1 MPLFFLD
8 TSALAKYYRRESGSD
23 VVEQLFADPSS
34 QRVIS
39 RLALVEMESVF
50 ALKIRTG
57 EIDQQAA
64 LTARQR
70 LESDLGR
77 RHILV
82 AAVRDEHF
90 AIAKLLVIK
99 YSREHGLRTL
109 DALQLSVASG
119 LKRAGFT
126 PHFVAADQKLCQ
138 TAELE
143 GFPVINPERSRSIL
157 I

>member
-23 VVEQLFADPSS
+23 FVERLFADSGS

-50 ALKIRTG
+50 ALKVRTR
-57 EIDQQAA
+57 EIDQQTA
-64 LTARQR
+64 LTARR
-70 LESDLGR
+70 LEFDLGR
-77 RHILV
+77 RHVLV

-90 AIAKLLVIK
+90 QTAKLLLVK
-99 YSREHGLRTL
+99 YGGSHSLRTL

-126 PHFVAADQKLCQ
+126 PVFVAADQKLCQ
-138 TAELE
+138 IAAWE
-143 GFPVINPERSRSIL
+143 GFQITNPEQPTPIL
-157 I
+157 V

>member
-1 MPLFFLD
+1 M
-8 TSALAKYYRRESGSD
+8 
-23 VVEQLFADPSS
+23 VERLFAHSGA

-50 ALKIRTG
+50 ALKVRTG
-57 EIDQQAA
+57 ELPQQAA

-77 RHILV
+77 RHVLV

-90 AIAKLLVIK
+90 QIAKLLVIK
-99 YSREHGLRTL
+99 HGADHGLRTL
-109 DALQLSVASG
+109 DALQLAVTSG
-119 LKRAGFT
+119 LQRAGFT
-126 PHFVAADQKLCQ
+126 PTFVAADQKLCQ
-138 TAELE
+138 AAESE
-143 GFPVINPERSRSIL
+143 GFRVMNPEQPTPIL

>member
-1 MPLFFLD
+1 LPLFFLD

-23 VVEQLFADPSS
+23 VVEQLFADSGA

-77 RHILV
+77 RHILM

-90 AIAKLLVIK
+90 QVAKLFVIK
-99 YSREHGLRTL
+99 YGRDHGLRTL

-119 LKRAGFT
+119 LQRAGFA
-126 PHFVAADQKLCQ
+126 PLFVAADQRLCR

-143 GFPVINPERSRSIL
+143 GFRVINPEQPMPIL

>member
-1 MPLFFLD
+1 VPLFFLD

-23 VVEQLFADPSS
+23 VIEQMFAHSGA

-50 ALKIRTG
+50 ALKVRMG
-57 EIDQQAA
+57 EINQQAA
-64 LTARQR
+64 LTLRQR

-77 RHILV
+77 RHILM

-90 AIAKLLVIK
+90 QVAKLLIMK
-99 YSREHGLRTL
+99 YGPDHGLRTL
-109 DALQLSVASG
+109 DALQLAVASG
-119 LKRAGFT
+119 LQRAGFA
-126 PHFVAADQKLCQ
+126 PIFVAADQKLCQ
-138 TAELE
+138 AAALE
-143 GFPVINPERSRSIL
+143 GLRVTNPEQPMSIL